1 MRQITLKKPV
11 ASVSSLGGSARVVF
25 AATFACFMSAAS
37 LSAQGSTNVFNDA
50 VFWFR
55 GGKDLNGDG
64 YMRDQGEFFDDL
76 HADDPTHNNHKMAVQ
91 TYTSFAIADGFKY
104 NAVFRTESVVF
115 PALGRQIVKN
125 VPVLNLSNN
134 PVEYSSKSYFW
145 PQYVKPYS
153 LFANNNI
160 SNEYTVVSRLR
171 LDEEGRALTQC
182 LLRIGYNSSAKKGL
196 MLGFAPCS
204 GLTNK
209 YITAFCTP
217 NESGKNTQVDFD
229 SIQIPTNTWVDVAVV
244 VGNGKLRIGVAAPQ
258 TSLFHGNNPTIAFA
272 ETNMWTANCT
282 LIEDE
287 SCYRL
292 FSETGQTSQQYS
304 SASIDKTYFTG
315 SIQQMAIWK
324 RALTDQEVMEAFGM
338 PRPAIFRTGFDNGA
352 SNEFGGTRSGV
363 AQTIDGLG
371 SWQNIA
377 NTMKAGDAW
386 TVNFTALRDEAGLPQ
401 IFSIKSL
408 DGSVAQ
414 IEPVLNGTSLG
425 EGRIAANSRG
435 FWPVAANL
443 VSNGVNTL
451 VIKRKDSR
459 TRDFLMDAMEL
470 GGSFGVGTITQSS
483 SDDGRIDPRLIRT
496 GIPSAADP
504 NPQHWPKELEPY
516 SGITNL
522 HLRVWIDPDV
532 ADKASFTFKTAAAAA
547 SRNATQTATGSEFF
561 SIYFNGNYKSKL
573 KATPSWTS
581 YDPTFTS
588 GDAVLRGGWNDIE
601 FITPLPYSGC
611 RWHFGYFRFEANLP
625 DPYGFSPAPGLTVVV
640 R

>member
-1 MRQITLKKPV
+1 MRQITLKKSV

-37 LSAQGSTNVFNDA
+37 PSAQGSTNVFNDA

-55 GGKDLNGDG
+55 GGKDKNGDG

-338 PRPAIFRTGFDNGA
+338 PRPALLRIGLDNDA
-352 SNEFGGTRSGV
+352 SNEFGGKRSGA
-363 AQTIDGLG
+363 AQTIDGLA
-371 SWQNIA
+371 SWQNVA
-377 NTMKAGDAW
+377 NTMNAGDAW
-386 TVNFTALRDEAGLPQ
+386 TVNFNALRDEARLPQ

-408 DGSVAQ
+408 PESAIAM
-414 IEPVLNGTSLG
+414 IEPILNDTSLG
-425 EGRIAANSRG
+425 VMRIAKNGRA
-435 FWPVAANL
+435 FWPVPKN
-443 VSNGVNTL
+443 VIIPGENTL
-451 VIKRKDSR
+451 EIRRNDGGVGTFKLD
-459 TRDFLMDAMEL
+459 TMEL
-470 GGSFGVGTITQSS
+470 GGSLGVGKLTYSS
-483 SDDGRIDPRLIRT
+483 TDDGRVDPERIKT
-496 GIPSAADP
+496 GVPSAADP
-504 NPQHWPKELEPY
+504 NPQHWPTKLDP
-516 SGITNL
+516 STDIKNL
-522 HLRVWIDPDV
+522 HFRVWVDPNV
-532 ADKASFTFKTAAAAA
+532 ADKASFSFRTAISNDVA
-547 SRNATQTATGSEFF
+547 SGEAFSVYVNNKKKIDVNAEAEWKEYQ
-561 SIYFNGNYKSKL
+561 FNPG
-573 KATPSWTS
+573 
-581 YDPTFTS
+581 
-588 GDAVLRGGWNDIE
+588 VLNGGWNDFSFRTSTSCLSE
-601 FITPLPYSGC
+601 FACFHFETVLPS
-611 RWHFGYFRFEANLP
+611 A
-625 DPYGFSPAPGLTVVV
+625 FSFPPVPGLKVVL